1 MTVDHNGVT
10 EYFSILHRL
19 ALVWR
24 PVEVSTGPQ
33 MLQNG
38 VVSRLRS
45 FECYCSFWEALQ
57 KLSNVG
63 NS

>member
-1 MTVDHNGVT
+1 M
-10 EYFSILHRL
+10 SILHRL

-24 PVEVSTGPQ
+24 PVEASKAPNAPNRRSKPFKIIWRL
-33 MLQNG
+33 LQLLG
-38 VVSRLRS
+38 S
-45 FECYCSFWEALQ
+45 LQ